1 MKNELTFNRV
11 LGLKFLYDNFP
22 YFYHKDRIKLYF
34 VNSKNELKKLNFDN
48 ENFDTLVLKRSCNKE
63 FISDLKYKDNR
74 FFSTLDELK
83 NGSEEFADIF
93 DFCVECHHF
102 KSGENYYSDRLAIAQ
117 FSTNPITDFCD
128 RISFIPSLVKGVNT
142 RENKAY
148 LEIEYP
154 YNTSSIFHVTYAD
167 ATALNFNNFNQ
178 YSISHLSNTIH
189 HMISCIKEY
198 LIDLGIF
205 NTFQL
210 IIRIDSYLNLLPIDF
225 RTPNAWS
232 TLQK

>member
-1 MKNELTFNRV
+1 MNNELVFNRV
-11 LGLKFLYDNFP
+11 LGLKFLHDNFP
-22 YFYHKDRIKLYF
+22 YLYNKDRIKLYF
-34 VNSKNELKKLNFDN
+34 VHSKKDLKKLQIPNEHFDS
-48 ENFDTLVLKRSCNKE
+48 LVLKRSSNKK
-63 FISDLKYKDNR
+63 FISDLKFKDNR
-74 FFSTLDELK
+74 FFKTLEELK

-117 FSTNPITDFCD
+117 FSTDPVTDFCD

-154 YNTSSIFHVTYAD
+154 YNTSSIFHITYAD
-167 ATALNFNNFNQ
+167 AGALNINNLNN

-189 HMISCIKEY
+189 HMISTIKEY
-198 LIDLGIF
+198 LIELGVH
-205 NTFQL
+205 NSFQL